1 MEFAA
6 AVPGGEF
13 MDLADLARLQG
24 ERWSRQLVYVAARS
38 QFYKTLWNGRRPDGR
53 LEALGEL
60 PFTDKEMLRADQRRH
75 GPFGSYLAAAT
86 DRISRVHRTIR
97 SAGTFP
103 PAAASLHRFRQYGNL
118 FSLRR

>member
-38 QFYKTLWNGRRPDGR
+38 QFYKTLSR
-53 LEALGEL
+53 L
-60 PFTDKEMLRADQRRH
+60 
-75 GPFGSYLAAAT
+75 
-86 DRISRVHRTIR
+86 SRNQT
-97 SAGTFP
+97 G
-103 PAAASLHRFRQYGNL
+103 
-118 FSLRR
+118 

>member
-53 LEALGEL
+53 LEGLGEL
-60 PFTDKEMLRADQRRH
+60 AITGLETADLGDIGDERDVACDPVDAR
-75 GPFGSYLAAAT
+75 P
-86 DRISRVHRTIR
+86 
-97 SAGTFP
+97 
-103 PAAASLHRFRQYGNL
+103 
-118 FSLRR
+118 